1 MGRLCY
7 AVVSGYLIICTTNTY
22 SVRKVEIFCCY
33 FTIFIIKSPRYN
45 KHYNITD
52 LIYGGAL
59 LLQTVVIEQVQQ
71 IEPYLDEMSDMLVQI
86 VDADASIGF
95 LPPLVHAEASAYWE
109 QVLQPGTLLYVAKI
123 DNVIAGTIQ
132 LHLCTKPNG
141 DHRAEVA
148 KLMVHLNYRRHGIA
162 RRLMEHIE
170 QKAKEEHRI
179 LLVLDTRDG
188 DPSNLLYQSLGYIQA
203 GQIPNYAKSGNGGL
217 DATNLYYKH
226 LV

>member
-1 MGRLCY
+1 M
-7 AVVSGYLIICTTNTY
+7 
-22 SVRKVEIFCCY
+22 
-33 FTIFIIKSPRYN
+33 
-45 KHYNITD
+45 
-52 LIYGGAL
+52 
-59 LLQTVVIEQVQQ
+59 LQTVVIEQVQH
-71 IEPYLDEMSDMLVQI
+71 IEPYLDEMSNMLVQI
-86 VDADASIGF
+86 VDAGASIGF
-95 LPPLVHAEASAYWE
+95 LPPMDHAEANTYWG

-123 DNVIAGTIQ
+123 KNIIAGTIQ

-162 RRLMEHIE
+162 RQLMEHIE
-170 QKAKEEHRI
+170 HKATEENRI

-203 GQIPNYAKSGNGGL
+203 GQIPNYTKSGDGGL